1 DVFRIEPSALVR
13 LTERTPAQLD
23 VYMRGW
29 YSDMAWVSL
38 GFRTNDALVL
48 GVGGEYGPF
57 GLAYVYDLTS
67 TAASYLSPHT
77 HEVSLTYFVPR
88 SGGFR
93 SNSMN
98 SRRILQR
105 NRIVK

>member
-1 DVFRIEPSALVR
+1 
-13 LTERTPAQLD
+13 
-23 VYMRGW
+23 
-29 YSDMAWVSL
+29 MAWMSL

-48 GVGGEYGPF
+48 GVGGVYGPV
-57 GLAYVYDLTS
+57 GLSYVYDITS

-88 SGGFR
+88 STGFR
-93 SNSMN
+93 SSSMN
-98 SRRILQR
+98 SSRILQR